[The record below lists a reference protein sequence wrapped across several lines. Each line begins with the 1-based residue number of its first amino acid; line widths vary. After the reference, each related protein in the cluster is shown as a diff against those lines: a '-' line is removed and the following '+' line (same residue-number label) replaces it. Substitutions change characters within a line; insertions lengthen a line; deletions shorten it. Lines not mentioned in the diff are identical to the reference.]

1 MQGYIIRRILSA
13 IPTVLL
19 VGTIVFFIVHL
30 APGDPV
36 LLLVG
41 EPEEAN
47 DWQMIKNIEEIRAK
61 LGLDKPLPEQYWR
74 FMWRTLQFDLGTSI
88 FHGDTVATIF
98 KQRFWPTISIVLLS
112 KIFALSVAIP
122 LGVVAAYK
130 ANSIW
135 DRAIMVY
142 VVAGFSIPG
151 YFLAYILI
159 FTFAVK
165 LGWFPAI
172 GYTSLAEGVGPWSS
186 HLVLPIVSLA
196 MVGSALTTR
205 ITRSTMLEVLREDYI
220 RTARAKGLASTT
232 VLVRHALKNA
242 SIPIVTII
250 GLGLAT
256 LIGGVVLIE
265 VVFAIPGMGRATV
278 EAMLRRDYPVIQG
291 LILIVGLT
299 FVVINL
305 LTDILYAYLDPRIR
319 YS

>member
-1 MQGYIIRRILSA
+1 MQGYIIRRMLAA

-41 EPEEAN
+41 EPEEDN
-47 DWQMIKNIEEIRAK
+47 DWQMMQNIEEIRAK
-61 LGLDKPLPEQYWR
+61 LGLDQPLHIQYAK
-74 FMWRTLQFDLGTSI
+74 FMWLTLKFDLGTSI
-88 FHGDTVATIF
+88 FHGDTVASIF
-98 KQRFWPTISIVLLS
+98 QQRFWPTISVVLMAKLVS
-112 KIFALSVAIP
+112 LAIAIP
-122 LGVVAAYK
+122 LGVIAAYK
-130 ANSIW
+130 ANTIW

-142 VVAGFSIPG
+142 VVAGFAIPG
-151 YFLAYILI
+151 YFLAYLLI
-159 FTFAVK
+159 FLFAVQ
-165 LGWFPAI
+165 LGWLPAI
-172 GYTSLAEGVGPWSS
+172 GYVSIAEGVGPWLS
-186 HLVLPIVSLA
+186 HLVLPTLSLS
-196 MVGSALTTR
+196 VIGSALTTR

-220 RTARAKGLASTT
+220 RTARAKGLASGTI
-232 VLVRHALKNA
+232 LVRHALKNA
-242 SIPIVTII
+242 SIPIATIV

-305 LTDILYAYLDPRIR
+305 LTDVLYAYLDPRIR
-319 YS
+319 Y